1 MMRHESNNGRIH
13 DMTQAPS
20 AQNLTGIWHGLYSYP
35 YGRPPV
41 SFVAT
46 LIEFGS
52 TVNGTTHEPCDRED
66 GSCETLFATL
76 LGRRRGSMVAFLKT
90 YDGANPNY
98 SRVIYE
104 GTLSVDGT
112 EIEGRWLLPGSS
124 GKFLMV
130 RSAGG
135 EEAVTRQAFEQA

>member
-1 MMRHESNNGRIH
+1 
-13 DMTQAPS
+13 MTQAPS
-20 AQNLTGIWHGLYSYP
+20 PHNLTGIWHGLYSYP

-46 LIEFGS
+46 LIEAGR
-52 TVNGTTHEPCDRED
+52 TVSGTTHEPCDRED
-66 GSCETLFATL
+66 SPGEVLFATL
-76 LGRRRGSMVAFLKT
+76 LGRRRGNMIAFLKT

-98 SRVIYE
+98 GRVIYE
-104 GTLSVDGT
+104 GTLSADGT

-130 RSAGG
+130 RSAGK
-135 EEAVTRQAFEQA
+135 EEAVERDAFERA